1 MGIQS
6 GKLPVIYDDDP
17 RLSDAW
23 KGRPA
28 GENIKMDPLVGSGG
42 DQGSDGPTNPN
53 RPQRSDIVLKDIVEQ
68 LTDSN
73 VERRKAIFRIY
84 NSSKEK
90 IDGLSFALTLSDKEG
105 GRP

>member
-6 GKLPVIYDDDP
+6 GKLVVIYDNDP

-42 DQGSDGPTNPN
+42 DQGSDDSTNPN
-53 RPQRSDIVLKDIVEQ
+53 RPQKSDIVLKDIVKHT
-68 LTDSN
+68 TDAN

-90 IDGLSFALTLSDKEG
+90 IDGLSFTLTLSDQEG
-105 GRP
+105 GRS